1 MSFDTIEINL
11 VFSQTPSYIII
22 LSSNN
27 IPPPLFFDSIFK
39 QQVSPCLQQYFA
51 KMESNGAQ

>member
-27 IPPPLFFDSIFK
+27 IPPLFFDSIFK
-39 QQVSPCLQQYFA
+39 QQVSPVFH
-51 KMESNGAQ
+51 NI